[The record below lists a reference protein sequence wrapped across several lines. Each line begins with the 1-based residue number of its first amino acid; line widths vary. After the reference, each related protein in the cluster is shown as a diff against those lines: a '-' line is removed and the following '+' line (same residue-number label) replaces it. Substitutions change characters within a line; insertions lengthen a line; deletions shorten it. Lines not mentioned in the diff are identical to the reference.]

1 MYLVIDYYY
10 TPSRLYKLDRTSLS
24 QFKRTNSQQVFQVY
38 TKRLI
43 EKMTTMNARNFLKWT
58 SVAIQMENPEYSKS
72 DSMKLAIGELKKEK
86 LMRNY
91 IRMVS
96 THIQKENPGITKT
109 TSIKQAMAEW
119 KAM

>member
-1 MYLVIDYYY
+1 
-10 TPSRLYKLDRTSLS
+10 
-24 QFKRTNSQQVFQVY
+24 
-38 TKRLI
+38 
-43 EKMTTMNARNFLKWT
+43 MTTMNARNFLKWT

>member
-10 TPSRLYKLDRTSLS
+10 TPTGCISLIDTSLP
-24 QFKRTNSQQVFQVY
+24 QFKRANSQQVFLVY
-38 TKRLI
+38 TKRLS
-43 EKMTTMNARNFLKWT
+43 EKMTTMNASNFLKWT
-58 SVAIQMENPEYSKS
+58 SIAIQMENPEYSKS
-72 DSMKLAIGELKKEK
+72 DSMKLAILELKKEK

-96 THIQKENPGITKT
+96 THIQKEKPGITKAA
-109 TSIKQAMAEW
+109 SIKQAMAEW